1 MWHLINDGTN
11 KESLGFQKPH
21 IFTVEIMHSAAQ
33 RKKNWFANLS
43 VDYPVFM
50 SPACLSALLLHAL
63 KTHPALLHE
72 ELFKH
77 ESKHILYKPSM
88 LRTSNL
94 WRNKLIVSQEIFLW
108 EETAT
113 ILPSIPLT
121 SGMVMKSST
130 NPPVRFPVGPSQ
142 VLSRCS
148 GYREG
153 HNPGIVE
160 SRTHIRLPIYAGI
173 SKEDV

>member
-50 SPACLSALLLHAL
+50 SPACLSAILLHAL
-63 KTHPALLHE
+63 KTHPALSHE

-94 WRNKLIVSQEIFLW
+94 WRNKLTQEIFLW

-130 NPPVRFPVGPSQ
+130 SRAVSGAQQMLGLQRGPQ
-142 VLSRCS
+142 PKNC
-148 GYREG
+148 
-153 HNPGIVE
+153 
-160 SRTHIRLPIYAGI
+160 
-173 SKEDV
+173 

>member
-1 MWHLINDGTN
+1 
-11 KESLGFQKPH
+11 
-21 IFTVEIMHSAAQ
+21 
-33 RKKNWFANLS
+33 
-43 VDYPVFM
+43 
-50 SPACLSALLLHAL
+50 
-63 KTHPALLHE
+63 
-72 ELFKH
+72 
-77 ESKHILYKPSM
+77 M

-94 WRNKLIVSQEIFLW
+94 GRNKLIVSQEIFFW

-130 NPPVRFPVGPSQ
+130 NPSVRFPVGPSQ
-142 VLSRCS
+142 VLSRWS

-160 SRTHIRLPIYAGI
+160 SRTHISGCQFIQEYLRKMSENSKSYVSLYVKCGVGNFGETVSSALEFENTQPEKI
-173 SKEDV
+173 SHFLTEPLLQRTRTRT